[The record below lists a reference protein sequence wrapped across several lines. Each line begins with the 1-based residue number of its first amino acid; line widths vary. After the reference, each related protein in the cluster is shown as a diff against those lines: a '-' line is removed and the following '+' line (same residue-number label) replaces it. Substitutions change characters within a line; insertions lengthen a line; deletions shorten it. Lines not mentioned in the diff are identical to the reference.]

1 LGYVLLLSVFDGR
14 PQIVFSA
21 VASLFPFLPDSPHTN
36 VLPEM
41 SSRQNVKRGAKDAN
55 AKAKADAEAA
65 AAPEPVVLHSY
76 TRAVQSAYRRDERG
90 LVGEERVLER
100 ERHGA
105 EGHERQAQRRVL
117 NDEEL
122 ITERERDLGT
132 GARSAPHIDY
142 HGTGEPK
149 EFEARWSAQAT
160 GRAAIADT
168 KAAPAGGAIEG
179 RKAAKK

>member
-1 LGYVLLLSVFDGR
+1 MFLLFWTEH

-21 VASLFPFLPDSPHTN
+21 VASLAPYFPTSPRTPP
-36 VLPEM
+36 LFSPEM
-41 SSRQNVKRGAKDAN
+41 SSRQNVNRRAAAKD
-55 AKAKADAEAA
+55 AKAKAGAEAA
-65 AAPEPVVLHSY
+65 AAPEPVLLHSY

-132 GARSAPHIDY
+132 GAQSAPHIDY

-149 EFEARWSAQAT
+149 EFEARWSAQAA

-168 KAAPAGGAIEG
+168 KAAPAIEG
-179 RKAAKK
+179 RKAAAKK